1 MKIEQIKDETIIDL
15 KRTLTECCC
24 NKKAFCLTEFILSF
38 NGYDSQTLYKKGW
51 RGNLLNTYYFITIL
65 YLTTIHI
72 YSLDLLLTL
81 KNLESA
87 DKLCRV

>member
-38 NGYDSQTLYKKGW
+38 NGYDSQTLYKKGVE
-51 RGNLLNTYYFITIL
+51 GISAKYILFHHYFVSHHNS
-65 YLTTIHI
+65 YLFFRF
-72 YSLDLLLTL
+72 
-81 KNLESA
+81 SA
-87 DKLCRV
+87 DVKEPGIC